1 MLKKEVRKHIIVA
14 MIKALVVGL
23 IVPLFAISL
32 TVLALFLF
40 EALHVF
46 VRALLMTLF
55 GLAGFGV
62 GTIITLK
69 LLERFRLNLQP
80 KIEEVN
86 D

>member
-1 MLKKEVRKHIIVA
+1 MLKKEVRKRIIIA

-23 IVPLFAISL
+23 IVPLFAFSL

-69 LLERFRLNLQP
+69 LLERIRLNLQP